1 MLILGCSIIATLVI
15 INVHFRS
22 PQTHQ
27 MGKWERLDEEERE
40 SDMQADWKFT
50 AMVIDRFSLFLFT
63 ILIGATTALV
73 FLSTP
78 RLFVA
83 SPVF

>member
-1 MLILGCSIIATLVI
+1 MHKNTNHIVKPTVQGIHPCSL
-15 INVHFRS
+15 
-22 PQTHQ
+22 
-27 MGKWERLDEEERE
+27 ERLDEEERE

-78 RLFVA
+78 RLFMA